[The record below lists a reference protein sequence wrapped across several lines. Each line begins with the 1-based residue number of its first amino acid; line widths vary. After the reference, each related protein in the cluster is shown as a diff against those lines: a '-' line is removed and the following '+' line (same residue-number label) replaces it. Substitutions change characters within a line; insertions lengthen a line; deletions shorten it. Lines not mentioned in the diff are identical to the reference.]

1 MFVGNLLYYLHIY
14 NIVYIFTIQF
24 TVHNAVYRVAA
35 TSSGIFAHCRILQVA
50 WQPEHHSQDRF
61 GFEDS
66 TDTVFNDTYYH
77 PLCDPHNHYL
87 ELKQPVAVVK
97 LVYCMMV
104 C

>member
-50 WQPEHHSQDRF
+50 WQPESSQ
-61 GFEDS
+61 
-66 TDTVFNDTYYH
+66 
-77 PLCDPHNHYL
+77 
-87 ELKQPVAVVK
+87 
-97 LVYCMMV
+97 
-104 C
+104 